1 MITVITDHSTQ
12 TGVSATCQT
21 PCWAPGLSDDN
32 NSNNGEAVTSRHCGI
47 VSSLCLDADATAA
60 AIVCLETRRAQCR
73 LRSTHALRQ
82 DALRPPRGVR
92 RPALG
97 ISEWQGTEG
106 NEDLLVLEQE
116 RLWRGPF
123 NDHKGK
129 WLIDTRVGGTD
140 VPRKHLHGAGGGHQV
155 ALSLVT

>member
-1 MITVITDHSTQ
+1 MITVLTDHSTQ

-32 NSNNGEAVTSRHCGI
+32 NRNNGEAITSRYCGI
-47 VSSLCLDADATAA
+47 VSSLRLDADATAA
-60 AIVCLETRRAQCR
+60 AIVCLETRRAQCH

-82 DALRPPRGVR
+82 DALRQPRGVR

-129 WLIDTRVGGTD
+129 WLINTRESGTD
-140 VPRKHLHGAGGGHQV
+140 VPRKHLYRVGAPGG
-155 ALSLVT
+155 T